1 MRYAIRVPASTVGPP
16 AGSCDLAYAV
26 KVLRDAGI
34 ETTESCEGGD
44 GHAFPEPTIRFN
56 GQRGEG
62 FKAVACALAH
72 GLPVSELRRTWPIID
87 GEPTGPLW
95 ELTFVS
101 RDVLM
106 KARRASGSGGI
117 DSVKASWGRLR

>member
-1 MRYAIRVPASTVGPP
+1 MTTALQCDTPLEYAAQWGLPLDRAIV
-16 AGSCDLAYAV
+16 YAV

-106 KARRASGSGGI
+106 
-117 DSVKASWGRLR
+117 RLEEQAEAAGLIR

>member
-1 MRYAIRVPASTVGPP
+1 MAATEAQSESPLEYASQWGLHLDRAI
-16 AGSCDLAYAV
+16 AYAV

-34 ETTESCEGGD
+34 ETCESCEGGT
-44 GHAFPEPTIRFN
+44 GHAFPEPTIRFH
-56 GQRGEG
+56 GKRGEG

-72 GLPVSELRRTWPIID
+72 NLPVNELRRTWPIID

-101 RDVLM
+101 RDDLM
-106 KARRASGSGGI
+106 RIQTQAELAGLIR
-117 DSVKASWGRLR
+117 